1 MLLILLLLV
10 IIGAV
15 VFMRKVKQSARKAIK
30 RDVNQLYGI
39 DYEGEAEDKNPRSS
53 LAEESYDYMGN

>member
-15 VFMRKVKQSARKAIK
+15 VFMCKVKQSARKAIK

-39 DYEGEAEDKNPRSS
+39 DYEGEAEDKKPRSS
-53 LAEESYDYMGN
+53 LAEEG